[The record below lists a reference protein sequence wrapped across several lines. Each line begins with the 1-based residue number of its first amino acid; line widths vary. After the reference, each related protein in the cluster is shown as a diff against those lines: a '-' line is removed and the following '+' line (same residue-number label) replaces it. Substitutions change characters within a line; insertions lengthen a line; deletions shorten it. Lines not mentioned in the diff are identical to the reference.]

1 VERAELLKTAN
12 ERVSITAACN
22 MIGMNV
28 SDYAAASMKVYCPFG
43 EIFHQDGGMSK
54 SMRIYTESNSAFCFA
69 GCGYFDPVKLISTK
83 RDIPEEAAAEALLEE
98 TGYVAPNYQD
108 QWDALMSEKPVVNTA
123 DLAEALKVAC
133 SRMVPNW
140 EERQFDELV
149 SHKLAQCLD
158 LLRKV
163 HTDDDATNWLD
174 VTKKV
179 MKATMKATA

>member
-1 VERAELLKTAN
+1 VERAELLRIAN
-12 ERVSITAACN
+12 ERVSITKACN

-54 SMRIYTESNSAFCFA
+54 SMRIYAESNSAFCFA
-69 GCGYFDPVKLISTK
+69 GCGYYDPVKLISTS
-83 RDIPEEAAAEALLEE
+83 RDISEEDAAEALLEE

-108 QWDALMSEKPVVNTA
+108 QWDALMSEKPVVDTA

-133 SRMVPNW
+133 ARMVPNW
-140 EERQFDELV
+140 EERQFDEAV
-149 SHKLAQCLD
+149 SHKLTQCLA

-163 HTDDDATNWLD
+163 HTDDDATNWLSI
-174 VTKKV
+174 TKKV
-179 MKATMKATA
+179 MKATMEARA